1 MKNKNNI
8 YLGTFLLG
16 ATGVLIGVVVDSL
29 FLALVAGA
37 LGAAVGSLIGWLGGR
52 RYLIIICIGVLLG
65 AWLGYQSGDKDILIM
80 AAGSGGAIFG
90 FFANQL
96 ELFFKK

>member
-16 ATGVLIGVVVDSL
+16 TTGVLIGVVVQSP

-37 LGAAVGSLIGWLGGR
+37 LGAVVGSLIGWLGGR

-80 AAGSGGAIFG
+80 AAGSGGAISG
-90 FFANQL
+90 FLANQL

>member
-16 ATGVLIGVVVDSL
+16 TTGVLIGVVVQSP

-37 LGAAVGSLIGWLGGR
+37 LGVVVGSLIGWLGGR

-80 AAGSGGAIFG
+80 AAGSGGAISG
-90 FFANQL
+90 FLANQL

>member
-8 YLGTFLLG
+8 YLGILLLG
-16 ATGVLIGVVVDSL
+16 TTGVLIGVVVDSL

-37 LGAAVGSLIGWLGGR
+37 LGALVGFLIGWLGGR

-65 AWLGYQSGDKDILIM
+65 AWLGYLSGDRDILIM
-80 AAGSGGAIFG
+80 AAGTGGAISG